1 MDSSNKVQKK
11 LKYKITPEDSTEE
24 KNFEEKKS
32 VVQEEIAFKVPANM
46 YVNSSLAL
54 TATNIEAAEE
64 YLEKAQM
71 FHHLWQPNHEIEH
84 I

>member
-1 MDSSNKVQKK
+1 M
-11 LKYKITPEDSTEE
+11 
-24 KNFEEKKS
+24 EEKKS